1 MQKLAAI
8 SLLLLP
14 IAAHAFKNEP
24 DGFRGIA
31 WGDDQIMN
39 AEQFNDA
46 GSNERH
52 TLYRRKEENMKIGGA
67 ELADILYGYRDGKL
81 EIVLIKTQP
90 GNNSEMIAAFK
101 EQFGSGKKPNRFMDK
116 YLWDGS
122 KTKMMLEC
130 NSIQDIC
137 MATIMSA
144 KSLEDYSRE
153 KKQRAKEAGKD
164 F

>member
-1 MQKLAAI
+1 MRLIIALLALAP
-8 SLLLLP
+8 L
-14 IAAHAFKNEP
+14 AAHAFKNEP
-24 DGFRGIA
+24 DGFRGIS
-31 WGDDQIMN
+31 WGDDQVMN
-39 AEQFNDA
+39 AEQFDDA

-52 TLYRRKEENMKIGGA
+52 TLYRRKNENMNIGGA

-81 EIVLIKTQP
+81 EMVLIKTKT

-101 EQFGSGKKPNRFMDK
+101 EQFGSGRKPNRFMDK

-137 MATIMSA
+137 LATIMSA
-144 KSLEDYSRE
+144 KSLEDYSKER
-153 KKQRAKEAGKD
+153 KQRARDAAND